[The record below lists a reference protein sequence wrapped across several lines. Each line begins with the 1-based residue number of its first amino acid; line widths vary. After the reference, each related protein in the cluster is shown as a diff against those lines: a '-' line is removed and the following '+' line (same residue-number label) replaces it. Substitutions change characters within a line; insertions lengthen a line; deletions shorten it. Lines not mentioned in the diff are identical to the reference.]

1 MELEGRRKDSERGA
15 EKDAERDAEKD
26 TERDAEKDTERDAE
40 KDTER
45 DAEDF
50 QPVKIRL
57 PPGVTDPLKVGG
69 PQRFGVEPNIY
80 MADKPLGDLNP
91 QHKQGGMVLSATDED
106 LSRKQHCEPIL
117 VKSVSNLQ
125 SQDVI
130 RVGGDQAEETKPL
143 QNMSSP
149 YNLTSMLDIQQQS
162 TIIREVLK
170 QHSQDKVRYT
180 IDEMPRFFQNIH
192 PEVLEKSPPEGE
204 SELGDGDVASEE
216 EKDLSSREE
225 CRLPSSRD
233 ASRWPSTRK
242 ELLTKRTPRD
252 EELVLSA
259 SKLNCHGLRNCSK

>member
-1 MELEGRRKDSERGA
+1 MEAKLELGGRRRDTEKDAEKDSERGA
-15 EKDAERDAEKD
+15 EKD
-26 TERDAEKDTERDAE
+26 TERGAE

-50 QPVKIRL
+50 QPLKIGL
-57 PPGVTDPLKVGG
+57 PPGVTDPPKVGG
-69 PQRFGVEPNIY
+69 PLRFVVEPNIY
-80 MADKPLGDLNP
+80 MTDMPSGDLN
-91 QHKQGGMVLSATDED
+91 QLHKQGGMGLSARDES
-106 LSRKQHCEPIL
+106 LSRKQQHWEPFL
-117 VKSVSNLQ
+117 VKSASNLH

-130 RVGGDQAEETKPL
+130 RVGGDQPEETKPL

>member
-1 MELEGRRKDSERGA
+1 MELGGRRRDTEKDAEKDSERGA
-15 EKDAERDAEKD
+15 EKD
-26 TERDAEKDTERDAE
+26 TERGAE

-50 QPVKIRL
+50 QPLKIGL
-57 PPGVTDPLKVGG
+57 PPGVTDPPKVGG
-69 PQRFGVEPNIY
+69 PLRFVVEPNIY
-80 MADKPLGDLNP
+80 MTDMPSGDLN
-91 QHKQGGMVLSATDED
+91 QQGGMGLSARDES
-106 LSRKQHCEPIL
+106 LSRKQQHWEPFL
-117 VKSVSNLQ
+117 VKSASNLH

-130 RVGGDQAEETKPL
+130 RVGGGQPEETKPL